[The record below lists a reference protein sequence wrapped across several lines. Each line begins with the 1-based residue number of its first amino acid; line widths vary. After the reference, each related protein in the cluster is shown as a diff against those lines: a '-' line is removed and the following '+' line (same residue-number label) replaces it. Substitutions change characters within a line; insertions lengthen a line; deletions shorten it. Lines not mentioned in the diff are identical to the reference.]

1 MSLYPEKFDA
11 LFFAQSAA
19 VFFSAALLASA
30 VTAPAPEAAREKR
43 FTMEDLKLTSEWDKT
58 FPQSDKAEH
67 SKVTFHTDFCDRT
80 DIIPFDKMAKF
91 FNEYLK

>member
-1 MSLYPEKFDA
+1 MPSLRLYC
-11 LFFAQSAA
+11 
-19 VFFSAALLASA
+19 FSAALLASA
-30 VTAPAPEAAREKR
+30 VTAPAAEAAREER

-67 SKVTFHTDFCDRT
+67 SKVTFHTDLCDRT
-80 DIIPFDKMAKF
+80 DIIPFDRITKF